1 MYRGWLT
8 NPKSKFY
15 VEFSAY
21 PNYKNTIN
29 LIHSCVG
36 KVFIPHIFQYGDYSK
51 SILDELLKT
60 GEIDGI
66 ECYYPTFTFENTK
79 YLLDICSSR
88 NLLVSGGSDYHGT
101 NKKNQLGRGLN
112 DNLYIP
118 AWL

>member
-1 MYRGWLT
+1 MYGGWLT

-21 PNYKNTIN
+21 PNYTNTIN